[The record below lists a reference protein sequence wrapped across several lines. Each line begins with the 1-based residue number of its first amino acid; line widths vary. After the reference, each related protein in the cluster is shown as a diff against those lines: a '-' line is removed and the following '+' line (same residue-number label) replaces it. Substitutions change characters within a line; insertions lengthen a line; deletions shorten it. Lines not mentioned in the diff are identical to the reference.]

1 MEDKRTY
8 TAFAGEHLVGS
19 GGLRAML
26 GKVKAY
32 LDDGGE
38 YRVLIFEDQ
47 TGRQVDF
54 DFRGTPEEVL
64 DRAEN
69 YDDETLAL
77 FRADDVKRTLLEEGW
92 KEDA

>member
-1 MEDKRTY
+1 MPTVLWRLVRPGG
-8 TAFAGEHLVGS
+8 AHARAVLLPGE
-19 GGLRAML
+19 RPT
-26 GKVKAY
+26 
-32 LDDGGE
+32 
-38 YRVLIFEDQ
+38 ITFF
-47 TGRQVDF
+47 VD
-54 DFRGTPEEVL
+54 EVL